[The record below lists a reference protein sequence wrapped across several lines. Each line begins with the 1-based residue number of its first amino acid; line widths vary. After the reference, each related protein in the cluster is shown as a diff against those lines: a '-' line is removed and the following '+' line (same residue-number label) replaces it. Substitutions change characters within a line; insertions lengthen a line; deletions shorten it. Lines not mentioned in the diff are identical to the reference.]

1 MGGVGEVGEMAA
13 NLAVNNV
20 FFFAISPINKCD
32 NHKLILFLTFD
43 GVPEGK
49 MSKEKEKHII
59 I

>member
-1 MGGVGEVGEMAA
+1 MTV

-20 FFFAISPINKCD
+20 WVFVLFFFPINKCD